1 MKKLDLTTLTLLA
14 LTVIAHSPLP
24 SAWAG
29 VVAEREENQQERIA
43 EGLKTGQ
50 LTAQEAA
57 HLEKGEA
64 KLEAERREALSDGK
78 MTGHEKKKLIHHQN
92 KLSHKIHH
100 LKHNSK
106 KA

>member
-1 MKKLDLTTLTLLA
+1 MKKLELTALTLLA
-14 LTVIAHSPLP
+14 LTLAANSALP
-24 SAWAG
+24 VAWSG

-43 EGLKTGQ
+43 KGIKSGQ

-64 KLEAERREALSDGK
+64 KLEAERQKALSDGK
-78 MTGHEKKKLIHHQN
+78 MTGHEKKKLMHHQN